1 MPLTE
6 ALHKMIAAAEHSL
19 ASLAQRDRARSLR
32 GRRSTISLAG
42 PSSEITA
49 VDREPHRGR
58 RSTISIATAPTIE
71 TVEDSRPVKEQMPI
85 PEEHATP

>member
-1 MPLTE
+1 
-6 ALHKMIAAAEHSL
+6 MIAAAEHSL
-19 ASLAQRDRARSLR
+19 ASLAQRDRARFIR

-58 RSTISIATAPTIE
+58 RSTISIATARTIE
-71 TVEDSRPVKEQMPI
+71 TVEDTRPVIEHERI
-85 PEEHATP
+85 PEERAIP